1 MAINLKNDFV
11 NKVSDKAGH
20 VRITTSSKVAVA
32 TALDVSTRELVL
44 QACISNTSAARVNF
58 GAACTSTNGIQLP
71 QAISTVALTDNGTS
85 TFRIGLATVTLVNVY
100 TGVDAE
106 GVDMIWRN

>member
-1 MAINLKNDFV
+1 MSLDLKGDLINR
-11 NKVSDKAGH
+11 VSDQVSH
-20 VRITTSSKVAVA
+20 VRLTTSSNVAVA
-32 TALDVSTRELVL
+32 TAVDVSVREVIL

-71 QAISTVALTDNGTS
+71 QAISTVALTDNPSS
-85 TFRIGLATVTLVNVY
+85 TFRIGIATLTLVNIF

-106 GVDMIWRN
+106 GVDVIYRN